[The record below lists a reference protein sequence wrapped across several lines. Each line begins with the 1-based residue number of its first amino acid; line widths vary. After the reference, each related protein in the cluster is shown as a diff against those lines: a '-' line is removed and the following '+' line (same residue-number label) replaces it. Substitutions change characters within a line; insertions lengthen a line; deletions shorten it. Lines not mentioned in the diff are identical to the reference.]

1 MQDHLRFRKSDLI
14 AIACVLALAGALAL
28 ALLFRAGST
37 DSLTVEVY
45 QSGRLIRQIPLGETI
60 CFTVGGTYENTV
72 MVENG
77 TVSVSDATCPGKD
90 CVHSGSIS
98 RAGQSIICL
107 PNKLEIRISGEP
119 EVDAVAE

>member
-1 MQDHLRFRKSDLI
+1 MRDHLRFRKSDLI
-14 AIACVLALAGALAL
+14 VIACVLTLAGALAL
-28 ALLFRAGST
+28 VLLSRSISGG
-37 DSLTVEVY
+37 SLTVEVY
-45 QSGRLIRQIPLGETI
+45 QDGRLIRQIPLSETI
-60 CFTVGGTYENTV
+60 SFTVGGAYDNTV
-72 MVENG
+72 TVENG
-77 TVSVSDATCPGKD
+77 AVSVPDATCPGKD